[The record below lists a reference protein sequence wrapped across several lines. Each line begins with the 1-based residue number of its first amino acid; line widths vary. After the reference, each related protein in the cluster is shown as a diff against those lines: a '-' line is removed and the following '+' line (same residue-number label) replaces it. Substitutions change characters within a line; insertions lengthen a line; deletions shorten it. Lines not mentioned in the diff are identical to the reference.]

1 MLSQFKYLLT
11 SSCQFKDTTPK
22 VKNEELCDAWSVQIS
37 SDLYLSVWVTYTW
50 DTISGTMQCL
60 VSSNIFWHLPVNL
73 TVLHN
78 YKMQN
83 QKPCTAWSAHVR
95 CSIRNSGMLSQFKSL
110 NYDDW
115 NENLETATHDA
126 QSTQSIIPT
135 LLHAR
140 FSILHIKYKIR
151 NYLNLNLNHAML
163 GQSELLMTKMQN
175 QGLCNVQCSIKRTN

>member
-1 MLSQFKYLLT
+1 MQGLVSSNIFWPLPVSVSNLHMRYNIRNNAMLGQFKCLLT
-11 SSCQFKDTTPK
+11 SSCQFDCIT
-22 VKNEELCDAWSVQIS
+22 
-37 SDLYLSVWVTYTW
+37 
-50 DTISGTMQCL
+50 
-60 VSSNIFWHLPVNL
+60 
-73 TVLHN
+73 

-95 CSIRNSGMLSQFKSL
+95 WSIRNSGMLSQFKSL

-115 NENLETATHDA
+115 NEKLETATHDA
-126 QSTQSIIPT
+126 QSTQSVIPI

-140 FSILHIKYKIR
+140 FSILHMKCKIR